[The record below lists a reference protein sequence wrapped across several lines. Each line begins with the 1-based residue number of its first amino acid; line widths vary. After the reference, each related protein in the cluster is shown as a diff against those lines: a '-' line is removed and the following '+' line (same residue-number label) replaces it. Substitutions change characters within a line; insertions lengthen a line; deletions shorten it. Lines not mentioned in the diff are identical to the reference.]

1 MKKLATFILLLIS
14 CNIFSQSNKNYTC
27 EEIKSVIID
36 EKLYNKLSNGKLVA
50 NLELKSNKIYK
61 IIIENEKSFYYVSK
75 SLMKKIKKSIKK
87 NNCLNITITKVD
99 NIKEINFKIIR
110 D

>member
-14 CNIFSQSNKNYTC
+14 SNIFSQSNKDYTC

-36 EKLYNKLSNGKLVA
+36 EILYNKLSNGKLVA

-87 NNCLNITITKVD
+87 NNCLNIKITKVD

>member
-14 CNIFSQSNKNYTC
+14 SNIFSQSNKNYTC

-36 EKLYNKLSNGKLVA
+36 EKLYNKLSNGKLIA